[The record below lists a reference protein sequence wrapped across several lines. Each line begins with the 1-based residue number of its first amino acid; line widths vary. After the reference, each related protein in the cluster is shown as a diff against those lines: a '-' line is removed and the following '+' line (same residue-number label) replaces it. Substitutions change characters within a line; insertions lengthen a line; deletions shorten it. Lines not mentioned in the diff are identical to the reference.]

1 MPKQIQSQW
10 DFGEAVPA
18 TPAPTA
24 APAPSP
30 PARRVLTVAELTLQ
44 VKHLLEQG
52 VGLVWVTGEISNLR
66 LQSSGHM
73 YFALKD
79 ASSQLSCVLFRGEAQ
94 VDRSL
99 LQDGRKVNLR
109 GELTV
114 YEPRGQYQLRV
125 IAAELEGA
133 GALQAAFEKL
143 KQKLN
148 AEGLFAP
155 ERKRPLP
162 RYPQRIGLVTSP
174 TGAALRDVLHVVQRR
189 NPALEIILAPCRVQG
204 EGAAAEIARAIRLLN
219 ELHAMPAA
227 GSEAAAPGV
236 KATRRKS
243 GGRRLDLIMVTRG
256 GGSLEDLWAFNEE
269 IVARAIFES
278 ALPVVSAIGHEI
290 DFTISDFVADVRAAT
305 PSAGAEIITEG
316 VFASCQFLSAAAGRM
331 RQLAR
336 QQWEDR
342 RDELARAGQRLA
354 RVHPRRRLDAG
365 LQHLDDLQSGLAR
378 CARQGARRQRL
389 VWQNLADRLSRVRPR
404 VLLKQRREV
413 FELAK
418 QRLGELTRHGLQ
430 RLRNRLATVEVRLRL
445 LGPEQVLARGY
456 SITSLAESGELVRD
470 AAQVKPGERLRT
482 RLKKGEVRSVAE
494 S

>member
-1 MPKQIQSQW
+1 
-10 DFGEAVPA
+10 
-18 TPAPTA
+18 
-24 APAPSP
+24 
-30 PARRVLTVAELTLQ
+30 VLSVAELTSR
-44 VKHLLEQG
+44 VKRLLEQG

-66 LQSSGHM
+66 LQTSGHM

-79 ASSQLSCVLFRGEAQ
+79 ASAQLNCVLFRGEAQ
-94 VDRSL
+94 ADRSV

-143 KQKLN
+143 KQKLQ

-204 EGAAAEIARAIRLLN
+204 EGAAAEIAGAIRSLN
-219 ELHAMPAA
+219 ELHALPP
-227 GSEAAAPGV
+227 APGGKGV
-236 KATRRKS
+236 RRRA
-243 GGRRLDLIMVTRG
+243 GGRHLDLILVTRG

-278 ALPVVSAIGHEI
+278 ALPVVSAVGHEI
-290 DFTISDFVADVRAAT
+290 DFTISDFVADLRAAT

-316 VFASCQFLSAAAGRM
+316 VFSSWQFLSAAGARM
-331 RQLAR
+331 RQLVR
-336 QQWEDR
+336 QQWADR
-342 RDELARAGQRLA
+342 RDALVRAGQRLA
-354 RVHPRRRLDAG
+354 RSHPRRRLDAG
-365 LQHLDDLQSGLAR
+365 LQRLDDLQAALAR
-378 CARQGARRQRL
+378 CAKQETRRQRL
-389 VWQNLADRLSRVRPR
+389 AWRNLADRLARVRPG
-404 VLLKQRREV
+404 VLLNQRREV
-413 FELAK
+413 FELAR
-418 QRLGELTRHGLQ
+418 QRLQEQARHGWQ
-430 RLRNRLATVEVRLRL
+430 RLRNHLGTLDVRLRL

-456 SITSLAESGELVRD
+456 SITSLAETGEVVRD
-470 AAQVKPGERLRT
+470 AAQVKPGRRLKT
-482 RLKKGEVRSVAE
+482 RLNQGEVRSVAE
-494 S
+494 P